1 MWAVTLVRVRSP
13 VRIMTS
19 PEPTSIRTA
28 AIPAASYSRCSST
41 DHGAD
46 HGDAHDHGDQPVK
59 ITTARPIIISPA
71 TARPRR
77 ITPALLPLMDPAPML
92 GSVALP
98 GIRSSPDRTLRTD
111 PENPAFRRTYSY
123 WPTYVS
129 RWLLPRLCA

>member
-28 AIPAASYSRCSST
+28 VIPAASSSRCSST

-59 ITTARPIIISPA
+59 ITTARPIITSPA

-77 ITPALLPLMDPAPML
+77 IALALLPLVDPAPML
-92 GSVALP
+92 GSGAFP
-98 GIRSSPDRTLRTD
+98 RIRFSPDPTPRID
-111 PENPAFRRTYSY
+111 PENRPRE
-123 WPTYVS
+123 P
-129 RWLLPRLCA
+129 LPVDR